1 MKRRVVFR
9 PTASYRSFP
18 IADPKLSNSEVRSI
32 HQISGRWS
40 FDEIPNHPTFRT
52 SMLVNLLRVGDLRKD
67 CDLEDQD
74 PAAID
79 IVSALSETVVPI
91 VVVEVPTVEADR
103 TPSSYRRSVVDVSVG
118 SNSIA
123 IVPAIVA

>member
-18 IADPKLSNSEVRSI
+18 IADPKLSNLEV
-32 HQISGRWS
+32 
-40 FDEIPNHPTFRT
+40 
-52 SMLVNLLRVGDLRKD
+52 LRKD

-74 PAAID
+74 PAAVD

-91 VVVEVPTVEADR
+91 VVVEGLTVEAGR
-103 TPSSYRRSVVDVSVG
+103 MLSSYRRSVVDASVE

-123 IVPAIVA
+123 TVPAVVA